1 MHPAGCAPKPGQ
13 WLPASWDS
21 AREGWRPWLH
31 LELGDE
37 EGCNWWYL
45 KETLELPHRLIKG
58 VQNEV
63 VYTYAKVQSGE
74 CGSHST
80 LRAWVRKWAPV
91 IIAAQ
96 SEPTSL
102 QNHLKLKTE
111 PNPQCLQEPW
121 RSAKLAR
128 LA

>member
-1 MHPAGCAPKPGQ
+1 MSEIVSG
-13 WLPASWDS
+13 LASWI
-21 AREGWRPWLH
+21 GQ
-31 LELGDE
+31 
-37 EGCNWWYL
+37 
-45 KETLELPHRLIKG
+45 KG
-58 VQNEV
+58 AKQGV
-63 VYTYAKVQSGE
+63 VYAHAKAQSGE
-74 CGSHST
+74 CGLHIT
-80 LRAWVRKWAPV
+80 PRVWAGNWTPM